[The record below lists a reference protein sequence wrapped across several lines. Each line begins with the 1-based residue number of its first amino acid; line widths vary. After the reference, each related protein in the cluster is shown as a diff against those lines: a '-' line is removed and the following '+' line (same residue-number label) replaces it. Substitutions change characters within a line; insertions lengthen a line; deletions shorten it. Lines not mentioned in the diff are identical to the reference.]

1 MEDSGNP
8 DVLFQEMKNGNT
20 EAYAQIYQLYFTN
33 LYEYG
38 LRLASEKDLVMDSI
52 HDLFVKIW
60 TKRNDLGVVENLK
73 AYLLVSL
80 RRILNNK
87 LQSGKKTRSVNPEDD
102 LFFELRFSTESQYFK
117 KLEETDRRQRLLQAM
132 DQLSSRQKEM
142 IYLRYFEE
150 LGYDEIASV
159 MDITIKGAYK
169 LSARSLESLRD
180 MLSISTT
187 ALLILL
193 ALVREEVLNG
203 I

>member
-1 MEDSGNP
+1 M
-8 DVLFQEMKNGNT
+8 
-20 EAYAQIYQLYFTN
+20 
-33 LYEYG
+33 
-38 LRLASEKDLVMDSI
+38 
-52 HDLFVKIW
+52 
-60 TKRNDLGVVENLK
+60 
-73 AYLLVSL
+73 LVSL
-80 RRILNNK
+80 RFILINK
-87 LQSGKKTRSVNPEDD
+87 VQYVNKTRSVNPEDD

-132 DQLSSRQKEM
+132 DQLSPRQKEM

>member
-8 DVLFQEMKNGNT
+8 DVLFQEMKNGNR

-132 DQLSSRQKEM
+132 DQLSPRQKEM

-193 ALVREEVLNG
+193 TLVREEVLNG

>member
-8 DVLFQEMKNGNT
+8 DVLFQEMKNGNR

-132 DQLSSRQKEM
+132 DQLSPRQKEM

>member
-8 DVLFQEMKNGNT
+8 DVLFQEMKNGNR

-132 DQLSSRQKEM
+132 DQLSPRQKEM

-180 MLSISTT
+180 MLSISKT
-187 ALLILL
+187 AILILL
-193 ALVREEVLNG
+193 ALVREEVLNC

>member
-8 DVLFQEMKNGNT
+8 DVLFQEMKNGNR

-38 LRLASEKDLVMDSI
+38 LRLACEKDLVMDSI

-132 DQLSSRQKEM
+132 DQLSPRQKEM

-193 ALVREEVLNG
+193 ALVREEVLNV

>member
-8 DVLFQEMKNGNT
+8 DVLFQEMKNGNR